1 MTTEQDLIFDE
12 LYDDFERTM
21 DGEGSVDLV
30 SYREE
35 NDIDFDMMMQI
46 WETYISKVAKRK
58 GLK

>member
-1 MTTEQDLIFDE
+1 MITESDLIFDE

-35 NDIDFDMMMQI
+35 NDIEFDMMMQI
-46 WETYISKVAKRK
+46 WEAYIMKVAKRK
-58 GLK
+58 GVK

>member
-1 MTTEQDLIFDE
+1 MTTKQDLIFDE

-35 NDIDFDMMMQI
+35 NDIEFDMMMQI
-46 WETYISKVAKRK
+46 WEAYIMKVAKRK
-58 GLK
+58 GVK